1 MDNNETRQLI
11 TDLLSAH
18 TARIES
24 AFELINFKLN
34 QIEKNNTGYNNNLK
48 EITDRV
54 TILEQSDKTHYLKC
68 PMNDKYS
75 STNKNIDVVKEEL
88 EKKIEDIQK
97 ILDADKTIKKWLVR
111 ALTVMG
117 SIATFVWT
125 YLKIKGGM

>member
-48 EITDRV
+48 DITERV
-54 TILEQSDKTHYLKC
+54 ILLEQSDKTHYLKC

-75 STNKNIDVVKEEL
+75 ATNKQIDLVKDEL
-88 EKKIEDIQK
+88 EKKIEEWNNVG
-97 ILDADKTIKKWLVR
+97 ILLLIMIHIYILLVM
-111 ALTVMG
+111 V
-117 SIATFVWT
+117 
-125 YLKIKGGM
+125 